1 MGTVVDSLK
10 EGPAGSEA
18 VCSRCFLPCLDSVLC
33 RPRQDRD
40 VVMVSVSGRL
50 SNKTRVSDRLNH
62 SARHQTWHGRVKPG
76 ERDREIKG

>member
-18 VCSRCFLPCLDSVLC
+18 VCSRCFLPCLDSVL
-33 RPRQDRD
+33 QDRD

-62 SARHQTWHGRVKPG
+62 STCHQTWHGRVKPG